1 MRVYKETN
9 SYFCLTILCEVF
21 IVDVTKDELIDA
33 IEEGLET
40 KNPEKLKMLLE
51 QEELNRKKE
60 ALRKKEESKK

>member
-1 MRVYKETN
+1 MDYKKVHD
-9 SYFCLTILCEVF
+9 SYLDLVNNY
-21 IVDVTKDELIDA
+21 KDELIDA

-60 ALRKKEESKK
+60 EIRRKENGGR